1 MEDEKY
7 NVQREREQEGK
18 RETGVKVSLIIGKRK
33 QDRSLMGENDVAAT
47 N

>member
-1 MEDEKY
+1 MENEKY

-33 QDRSLMGENDVAAT
+33 RDQEPDGRERRGCN
-47 N
+47 